1 MGEIA
6 FAGWCFVPFQNCSV
20 LNKKM
25 MMKMKMKKKRKKQ
38 EWQCH
43 HALTW
48 KRSQPSIKNQSDTYS
63 STTSTDIPLY
73 ESPGASFDQYLE
85 DKPRVFNAIFPDKQR
100 CHQLTQEEWRI
111 QMLPIEFLFLTA
123 RPVVDM
129 RLRCKRGGRDYP
141 PQVPLDI
148 TKVLELDVT
157 RWQLRGLDNFLEP
170 SHFSLGIKGALYSY
184 RQGTRS
190 RLKGQLE
197 MSISF
202 VPPTMLALVPEDV
215 RRRLAE
221 SVLTRLVENMKHKV
235 NNSLLADYSKFKRE
249 RPKHSV

>member
-6 FAGWCFVPFQNCSV
+6 FATKFFVPCQNCIV
-20 LNKKM
+20 LNKLM
-25 MMKMKMKKKRKKQ
+25 MMKKKKKKKQ

-43 HALTW
+43 ALTG
-48 KRSQPSIKNQSDTYS
+48 KRSQPLIKIQAATYS
-63 STTSTDIPLY
+63 STISTDIPLY

-111 QMLPIEFLFLTA
+111 QMLPIEFLVLTVW
-123 RPVVDM
+123 PVVDM
-129 RLRCKRGGRDYP
+129 RLRCKTGGRDYP

-148 TKVLELDVT
+148 TKVLELDIT
-157 RWQLRGLDNFLEP
+157 RWQLRGLDNILQP
-170 SHFSLGIKGALYSY
+170 SHFSLGVKGALYSD
-184 RQGTRS
+184 RRGTRS

-197 MSISF
+197 MNISF
-202 VPPTMLALVPEDV
+202 VLPTMLVLVPEDV
-215 RRRLAE
+215 RRSLAE
-221 SVLTRLVENMKHKV
+221 SVLTRLMENMKHKV
-235 NNSLLADYSKFKRE
+235 NDSLLADYSKFKRE